1 MEKESEEIFSPNK
14 TEMGKYYLDALK
26 IANNIKIS
34 KAKDYEGG
42 ENIKNED
49 YFLYG
54 EKSIM
59 GEIWKKTL
67 RLRNLIDTRTEDN
80 PQHETLDD
88 TILDLI
94 NYAADFYAYRKMKRG
109 KDND

>member
-1 MEKESEEIFSPNK
+1 MEEEKETIFIPHNDL
-14 TEMGKYYLDALK
+14 MGKYYLEALK
-26 IANNIKIS
+26 LANDIKIK

-59 GEIWKKTL
+59 SEIWKKTL

-80 PQHETLDD
+80 PQNETFDD
-88 TILDLI
+88 TLLDLI
-94 NYAADFYAYRKMKRG
+94 NYVADFYAYRKMKRG
-109 KDND
+109 KNDD